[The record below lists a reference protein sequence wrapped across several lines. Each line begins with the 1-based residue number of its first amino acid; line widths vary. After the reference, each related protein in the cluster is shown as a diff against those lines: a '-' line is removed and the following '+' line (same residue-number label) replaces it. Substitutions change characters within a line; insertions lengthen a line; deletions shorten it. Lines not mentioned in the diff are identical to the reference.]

1 MTILGGRLALVLA
14 AERLFAERGFD
25 GVSLRQV
32 NEAAGQRNS
41 SAAHYH
47 FGSRDGVVRAVLEHR
62 MAVVDARRVAL
73 LDRLQTEGRMGDPR
87 ALVGAWVRP
96 LAEELTPRPEGNHY
110 IRFLDQARRQW
121 STLPPELTRDL
132 DTGWRRAS
140 LALQQVLGYLPAAL
154 VTLRLGVAAQ
164 QSIGALARMEAAMMR
179 GRSGVTAL
187 AAQVDNL
194 VDMMAGALTAPVSAE
209 TLATLRTPA
218 KEPRR
223 RRALPR

>member
-1 MTILGGRLALVLA
+1 MTIPSGRLALVLA

-62 MAVVDARRVAL
+62 MAAVDARRIAL
-73 LDRLQTEGRMGDPR
+73 VDRLLAEGRMGDPR

-121 STLPPELTRDL
+121 STLPRELTRDL
-132 DTGWRRAS
+132 DTGWRRATQ
-140 LALQQVLGYLPAAL
+140 ALQQVLAYLPAAL

-164 QSIGALARMEAAMMR
+164 QSIGALAQMEAAMMR
-179 GRSGVTAL
+179 GRHGVTAL
-187 AAQVDNL
+187 AVQVDNL
-194 VDMMAGALTAPVSAE
+194 VDMMVGALTAPVASE
-209 TLATLRTPA
+209 TLAALAAPA
-218 KEPRR
+218 REARG
-223 RRALPR
+223 RRALPG